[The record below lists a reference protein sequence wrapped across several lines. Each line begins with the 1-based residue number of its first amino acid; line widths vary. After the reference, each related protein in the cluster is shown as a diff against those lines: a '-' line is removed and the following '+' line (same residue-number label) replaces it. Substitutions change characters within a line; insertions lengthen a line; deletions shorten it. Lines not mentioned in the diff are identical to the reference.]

1 MLTKERKGEMAIFS
15 SALLWGLFPVITI
28 LSYNNVSPLVSLTG
42 STLLSAIFFVSI
54 IAWKKKWKE
63 IKDKQALK
71 DIIWTTVFLAILF
84 YILFFFGLKY
94 TSAGNA
100 SIIALAETL
109 FSYLFFNIWKKENIS
124 KEHILGSILMIAGA
138 LIVLSSNFTKFQGG
152 DLLILLASMIAPF
165 GNFFQRRARQRV
177 SSETIMFVRSLIAA
191 PAILILA
198 FLFGERTTVSNLA
211 DSILFLLINGFIL
224 FGLTKILWI
233 EGIHRISVTKS
244 NALSAVSPLFTLIF
258 AWLILKQFPTSW
270 QLLSFLP
277 MAGGVILLGKNNYK
291 SA

>member
-1 MLTKERKGEMAIFS
+1 MAIFS
-15 SALLWGLFPVITI
+15 SAILWGLFPVITI
-28 LSYNNVSPLVSLTG
+28 LSYHSVSPLISLTA
-42 STLLSAIFFVSI
+42 STFLSAIFFVSI
-54 IAWKKKWKE
+54 IALKKKWGE
-63 IKDKQALK
+63 IRDKQALK
-71 DIIWTTVFLAILF
+71 DIFWTTFFIAILF

-124 KEHILGSILMIAGA
+124 KEHIIGSVLMLGGA
-138 LIVLSSNFTKFQGG
+138 LIVLSPNFTRFQEG
-152 DLLILLASMIAPF
+152 DLLILLASMVAPF

-191 PAILILA
+191 PAILIFA
-198 FLFGERTTVSNLA
+198 FLFGERTNVSNLA
-211 DSILFLLINGFIL
+211 DSMIFLMINGFIL

-244 NALSAVSPLFTLIF
+244 NALSAISPLFTLIF
-258 AWLILKQFPTSW
+258 AWLILKQIPTSW
-270 QLLSFLP
+270 QLLSLLP
-277 MAGGVILLGKNNYK
+277 MAAGVILLGENKDEAK
-291 SA
+291 